1 MATRHGGNQMRSNG
15 RGGKSAAILAKSDL
29 RKIGEKYIKGI
40 TAAGDNLKQYAKPK
54 ALQAEGKKVAGQVGD
69 EATVLA
75 GTVHNILDN
84 PKTHQALTSLT
95 GSLVKA
101 LAEGGK
107 VVAGTALTAVKTSG
121 PAAGEGVEAAVFAG
135 EDVAADAAAGVVGI
149 IPEVGDVGA
158 ELIEGGTQASQVAT
172 IALGSAIQGA
182 IAGTKTA
189 EQFGHLVGR
198 SLGDLTGLGNKALD
212 ARDQLQAIAND
223 AFAEAKAAP
232 QSGGKK
238 RTRRR
243 TRRRTG
249 RRTRRRT
256 RRRAKRR
263 TRRRARRKIRRR
275 RRGGAEKNA
284 EEIANE
290 ARAARERARLDD
302 QNQPINPV
310 VRALRHEQ
318 RQRANARADALR
330 AAAAA
335 AAQQRGDERANAAQ
349 RGGRTRRRRAKRRR
363 R

>member
-1 MATRHGGNQMRSNG
+1 MRSNG

-249 RRTRRRT
+249 RRTRRRA

-290 ARAARERARLDD
+290 ARAARDRARLDD

-310 VRALRHEQ
+310 VRALRREQ

-335 AAQQRGDERANAAQ
+335 AAQQRGDERANEAQ
-349 RGGRTRRRRAKRRR
+349 RGGRTRRRAKRRSR
-363 R
+363 RR

>member
-1 MATRHGGNQMRSNG
+1 MRSNG

-256 RRRAKRR
+256 RRRARRRAKRR
-263 TRRRARRKIRRR
+263 TRRRARCKIRRR

-335 AAQQRGDERANAAQ
+335 AAQQRGDERANEAQ

>member
-243 TRRRTG
+243 TG

-256 RRRAKRR
+256 RRRARRRAKRR

-290 ARAARERARLDD
+290 ARAARERARLDG
-302 QNQPINPV
+302 QNRPIDPV

-335 AAQQRGDERANAAQ
+335 AAQQRGDERANEAQ